1 MVNLLCAGR
10 IISCDRRI
18 LGSVRVMPNCF
29 TTGEAAG
36 LAAALAASGDRDVHT
51 VDVGLLRDKLRQYGA
66 YFK

>member
-1 MVNLLCAGR
+1 
-10 IISCDRRI
+10 
-18 LGSVRVMPNCF
+18 MPNCF

-36 LAAALAASGDRDVHT
+36 LAAALAASGDRDVHA